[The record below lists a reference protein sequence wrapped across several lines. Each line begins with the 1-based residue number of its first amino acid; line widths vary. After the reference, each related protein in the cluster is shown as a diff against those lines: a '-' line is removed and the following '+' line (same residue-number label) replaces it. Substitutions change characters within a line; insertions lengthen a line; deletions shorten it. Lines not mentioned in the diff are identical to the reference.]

1 MISTM
6 SDTPPKSQRKSGIEE
21 TQLVNVVLKYFK
33 LAGVAVGVWLS
44 GYFNFSPSWLLIG
57 LILYVWKDRQGKRKK
72 LQIEIRQDT
81 ARDEQKAIL
90 ARVED
95 LPSWVHF
102 PEVERA
108 EWFNKILDQIWPFI
122 GDYVKDLLTNSI
134 QPKIQASHAQMASF
148 VFTKIDLGDI
158 PPRIGGV
165 KVYTENVRRDEI
177 YIDLDII
184 YSSDCDLMVKLKGM
198 NMGIK
203 DLQVRGTMRVIFK
216 PLLSRMPLFG
226 GMSVFFL
233 NNPSID
239 FNLKGLADAFDLPGL
254 REMVEDIIAEQIAN
268 IMVLPNRIAV
278 PMVPE
283 LNLALLKYPPP
294 EGVLRI
300 YMVEARNLVSADMAL
315 VGKGKSDPYV
325 VLKFGPEK
333 FKTKVINN
341 TINPVWN
348 EVFETVIDCKDAQ
361 VIDLEIRD
369 EDPGSKDDKIGTAA
383 IDISSTMTE
392 GTVDCWLP
400 LENVKKG
407 DVHLK
412 LVWMYLANDPLVLE
426 KTMKQTD
433 TTSELATCVLMVNLD
448 SARDLPRVKKQ
459 IAEPSPFVIL
469 SIGPKTFE
477 TEEKPNTD
485 SPVWEKPFRFLVQ
498 NPQIQKLDIQIFDK
512 KSPKDSL
519 GELTVPLKTL
529 LSAPDMTL
537 DRDFALKNSGLDSK
551 INMRLCLRILTT
563 ENNPAWRDEGS
574 MLNTKSSSV
583 DPPPSTS
590 VDPPTSQ
597 NKGSSSTSDSA
608 QKSQPTSSV
617 AAKEASP
624 TIKKVDVSQV
634 NAAKPEGQVIPP
646 ASNTGPQTVTS
657 TEARQ
662 RKTKSSPAPA
672 ESDTRGAYGR
682 GRIQLTFRYSSQ
694 RQKLVVVV
702 HKCLSLLPCDSD
714 NLADPYVKMYL
725 LPDKSSS
732 GKRKT
737 KIVKNNLN
745 PVFDETFE
753 FPLKQEDI
761 AGRDLELTIRNDT
774 SYFSSN
780 IKVMGVVTIDLSKMD
795 ISKAATEWFD
805 LHPEDSDDAENPVS
819 VESDV

>member
-1 MISTM
+1 M
-6 SDTPPKSQRKSGIEE
+6 SDVGPKSQRKSQIEE
-21 TQLVNVVLKYFK
+21 AQLANVVLRYFK

-44 GYFNFSPSWLLIG
+44 GYLNFSPSWLLFG
-57 LILYVWKDRQGKRKK
+57 LVLYVWKERQGQRKK

-122 GDYVKDLLTNSI
+122 GGYVKDLLTNSI

-148 VFTKIDLGDI
+148 VFTRIDLGDI

-165 KVYTENVRRDEI
+165 KVYTKNVRRDEI
-177 YIDLDII
+177 YMDLDII

-203 DLQVRGTMRVIFK
+203 DLQIRGTMRVILK
-216 PLLSRMPLFG
+216 PLISRMPLFG
-226 GMSVFFL
+226 GLSVFFL

-278 PMVPE
+278 PMIEE
-283 LNLALLKYPPP
+283 LNLSLLKYPPP

-300 YMVEARNLVSADMAL
+300 YMIEARNLVSADVAL
-315 VGKGKSDPYV
+315 VGKGKSDPYA

-341 TINPVWN
+341 SVNPEWN
-348 EVFETVIDCKDAQ
+348 EVFETIIDCKDAQ

-383 IDISSTMTE
+383 IDISSSASK
-392 GTVDCWLP
+392 GTLDTWLP

-407 DVHLK
+407 DVHIK
-412 LVWMYLANDPLVLE
+412 LVWMYLANDPMVLE
-426 KTMKQTD
+426 KTMKQVD
-433 TTSELATCVLMVNLD
+433 TSSELATCVLMVNLD
-448 SARDLPRVKKQ
+448 SAKDLPSAKRMKKQ
-459 IAEPSPFVIL
+459 IAEPSPYVVL
-469 SIGPKTFE
+469 SLGPKTFE

-485 SPVWEKPFRFLVQ
+485 SPVWEKPFRFLVH
-498 NPQIQKLDIQIFDK
+498 NPQIQKLDIQILDK
-512 KSPKDSL
+512 KNPKESL
-519 GELTVPLKTL
+519 GDLTIPLKSL

-537 DRDFALKNSGLDSK
+537 DQNFSLKNSGLDSK

-563 ENNPAWRDEGS
+563 ENNPAWRSEGS
-574 MLNTKSSSV
+574 ILNTSSSSV
-583 DPPPSTS
+583 DPPAAQKKEGTS
-590 VDPPTSQ
+590 SP
-597 NKGSSSTSDSA
+597 DSA
-608 QKSQPTSSV
+608 QKPKSEPAKTSSSGV
-617 AAKEASP
+617 DP
-624 TIKKVDVSQV
+624 VVKKVEVTQV

-646 ASNTGPQTVTS
+646 ASSGGPNTVTS
-657 TEARQ
+657 TEVRQ
-662 RKTKSSPAPA
+662 RKTKSAPAPA
-672 ESDTRGAYGR
+672 ESDAKGAYGR
-682 GRIQLTFRYSSQ
+682 GRIQLTFRYSAQ

-702 HKCLSLLPCDSD
+702 HKCLNLLPCDSD

-737 KIVKNNLN
+737 QVIKNNLN

-753 FPLKQEDI
+753 FSLKQEEI
-761 AGRDLELTIRNDT
+761 ADRDLELTIRNDT
-774 SYFSSN
+774 KFFSSN

-805 LHPEDSDDAENPVS
+805 LHPEDSDDAEKPVS

>member
-1 MISTM
+1 M
-6 SDTPPKSQRKSGIEE
+6 SDVAPKSPRKARIEE
-21 TQLVNVVLKYFK
+21 TQLVNVVFKYFK

-44 GYFNFSPSWLLIG
+44 GYLNFSPSWLLIG
-57 LILYVWKDRQGKRKK
+57 LILYVWKERQGQRKK
-72 LQIEIRQDT
+72 LQIEIRQDI
-81 ARDEQKAIL
+81 ARDEQSAIL

-122 GDYVKDLLTNSI
+122 GDYVKELLTTNI
-134 QPKIQASHAQMASF
+134 QPKIQTSHAQMSSF

-177 YIDLDII
+177 YMDLDII
-184 YSSDCDLMVKLKGM
+184 YSSDCELMMKIKGI
-198 NMGIK
+198 NLGVE

-216 PLLSRMPLFG
+216 PLIGRMPLFG
-226 GMSVFFL
+226 GISVFFL
-233 NNPSID
+233 NNPTID
-239 FNLKGLADAFDLPGL
+239 FNLKGLADALDFPGL
-254 REMVEDIIAEQIAN
+254 RQCSQREMVEDIIAEQIAN

-278 PMVPE
+278 PMIEE
-283 LNLALLKYPPP
+283 LNLNLLKYPPP

-300 YMVEARNLVSADMAL
+300 HMMEARNLVSADLAF
-315 VGKGKSDPYV
+315 VGKGKSDPYA

-341 TINPVWN
+341 TVNPAWN

-361 VIDLEIRD
+361 VIELEIRD
-369 EDPGSKDDKIGTAA
+369 EDPGSKDDKIGTAS
-383 IDISSTMTE
+383 IDISSTAAS

-407 DVHLK
+407 DVHVK
-412 LVWMYLANDPLVLE
+412 LVWMYLANDPMVLE
-426 KTMKQTD
+426 QAMKQID
-433 TTSELATCVLMVNLD
+433 ASSELSTCVLMVNLD
-448 SARDLPRVKKQ
+448 SAKDLPRLKKQ
-459 IAEPSPFVIL
+459 IAEPSPYAVV

-477 TEEKPNTD
+477 TDEKPNTD
-485 SPVWEKPFRFLVQ
+485 SPVWEKPFRFLVH

-512 KSPKDSL
+512 KNPKESL
-519 GELTVPLKTL
+519 GDLTLPLKTL

-537 DRDFALKNSGLDSK
+537 DQNFALKNSGMDSK

-563 ENNPAWRDEGS
+563 ENNPAWRSES
-574 MLNTKSSSV
+574 SILNTNSSSV
-583 DPPPSTS
+583 DPPAVQKEAKST
-590 VDPPTSQ
+590 P
-597 NKGSSSTSDSA
+597 DSA
-608 QKSQPTSSV
+608 SLTPQPQKE
-617 AAKEASP
+617 AAKTEQNP
-624 TIKKVDVSQV
+624 VVKKEEVKQVS
-634 NAAKPEGQVIPP
+634 AAKLEGQVIPP
-646 ASNTGPQTVTS
+646 ASNSGPQTITG
-657 TEARQ
+657 TEVRQ

-672 ESDTRGAYGR
+672 ESDTKGAYGR

-702 HKCLSLLPCDSD
+702 HKCLNLLPCDSD

-725 LPDKSSS
+725 LPDKSSG

-737 KIVKNNLN
+737 QVVKNNLN

-753 FPLKQEDI
+753 FPLKQEEI
-761 AGRDLELTIRNDT
+761 AGRDLDLTIRNDT
-774 SYFSSN
+774 SFFSSN
-780 IKVMGVVTIDLSKMD
+780 TKVMGVVTIDLSKMD

-805 LHPEDSDDAENPVS
+805 LHPEDSDDADKPVS

>member
-1 MISTM
+1 M
-6 SDTPPKSQRKSGIEE
+6 SDVAPKSPRKARIEE
-21 TQLVNVVLKYFK
+21 TQLVNVVFKYFK

-44 GYFNFSPSWLLIG
+44 GYLNFSPSWLLIG
-57 LILYVWKDRQGKRKK
+57 LILYVWKERQGQRKK
-72 LQIEIRQDT
+72 LQIEIRQDI
-81 ARDEQKAIL
+81 ARDEQSAIL

-122 GDYVKDLLTNSI
+122 GDYVKELLTTNI
-134 QPKIQASHAQMASF
+134 QPKIQTSHAQMSSF

-177 YIDLDII
+177 YMDLDII
-184 YSSDCDLMVKLKGM
+184 YSSDCELMMKIKGI
-198 NMGIK
+198 NLGVE

-216 PLLSRMPLFG
+216 PLIGRMPLFG
-226 GMSVFFL
+226 GISVFFL
-233 NNPSID
+233 NNPTID
-239 FNLKGLADAFDLPGL
+239 FNLKGLADALDFPGL

-278 PMVPE
+278 PMIEE
-283 LNLALLKYPPP
+283 LNLNLLKYPPP

-300 YMVEARNLVSADMAL
+300 HMMEARNLVSADLAF
-315 VGKGKSDPYV
+315 VGKGKSDPYA

-341 TINPVWN
+341 TVNPAWN

-361 VIDLEIRD
+361 VIELEIRD
-369 EDPGSKDDKIGTAA
+369 EDPGSKDDKIGTAS
-383 IDISSTMTE
+383 IDISSTAAS

-407 DVHLK
+407 DVHVK
-412 LVWMYLANDPLVLE
+412 LVWMYLANDPMVLE
-426 KTMKQTD
+426 QID
-433 TTSELATCVLMVNLD
+433 ASSELSTCVLMVNLD
-448 SARDLPRVKKQ
+448 SAKDLPRLKKQ
-459 IAEPSPFVIL
+459 IAEPSPYAVV

-477 TEEKPNTD
+477 TDEKPNTD
-485 SPVWEKPFRFLVQ
+485 SPVWEKPFRFLVH

-512 KSPKDSL
+512 KNPKESL
-519 GELTVPLKTL
+519 GDLTLPLKTL

-537 DRDFALKNSGLDSK
+537 DQNFALKNSGMDSK

-563 ENNPAWRDEGS
+563 ENNPAWRSES
-574 MLNTKSSSV
+574 SILNTNSSSV
-583 DPPPSTS
+583 DPPAVQKEAKST
-590 VDPPTSQ
+590 P
-597 NKGSSSTSDSA
+597 DSA
-608 QKSQPTSSV
+608 SLTPQPQKE
-617 AAKEASP
+617 AAKTEQNP
-624 TIKKVDVSQV
+624 VVKKEEVKQVS
-634 NAAKPEGQVIPP
+634 AAKLEGQVIPP
-646 ASNTGPQTVTS
+646 ASNSGPQTITG
-657 TEARQ
+657 TEVRQ

-672 ESDTRGAYGR
+672 ESDTKGAYGR

-702 HKCLSLLPCDSD
+702 HKCLNLLPCDSD

-725 LPDKSSS
+725 LPDKSSG

-737 KIVKNNLN
+737 QVVKNNLN

-753 FPLKQEDI
+753 FPLKQEEI
-761 AGRDLELTIRNDT
+761 AGRDLDLTIRNDT
-774 SYFSSN
+774 SFFSSN
-780 IKVMGVVTIDLSKMD
+780 TKVMGVVTIDLSKMD

-805 LHPEDSDDAENPVS
+805 LHPEDSDDADKPVS

>member
-1 MISTM
+1 M
-6 SDTPPKSQRKSGIEE
+6 SDVAPKSPRKARIEE
-21 TQLVNVVLKYFK
+21 TQLVNVVFKYFK

-44 GYFNFSPSWLLIG
+44 GYLNFSPSWLLIG
-57 LILYVWKDRQGKRKK
+57 LILYVWKERQGQRKK
-72 LQIEIRQDT
+72 LQIEIRQDI
-81 ARDEQKAIL
+81 ARDEQSAIL

-122 GDYVKDLLTNSI
+122 GDYVKELLTTNI
-134 QPKIQASHAQMASF
+134 QPKIQTSHAQMSSF

-177 YIDLDII
+177 YMDLDII
-184 YSSDCDLMVKLKGM
+184 YSSDCELMMKIKGI
-198 NMGIK
+198 NLGVE

-216 PLLSRMPLFG
+216 PLIGRMPLFG
-226 GMSVFFL
+226 GISVFFL
-233 NNPSID
+233 NNPTID
-239 FNLKGLADAFDLPGL
+239 FNLKGLADALDFPGL

-278 PMVPE
+278 PMIEE
-283 LNLALLKYPPP
+283 LNLNLLKYPPP

-300 YMVEARNLVSADMAL
+300 HMMEARNLVSADLAF
-315 VGKGKSDPYV
+315 VGKGKSDPYA

-341 TINPVWN
+341 TVNPAWN

-361 VIDLEIRD
+361 VIELEIRD
-369 EDPGSKDDKIGTAA
+369 EDPGSKDDKIGTAS
-383 IDISSTMTE
+383 IDISSTAAS

-407 DVHLK
+407 DVHVK
-412 LVWMYLANDPLVLE
+412 LVWMYLANDPMVLE
-426 KTMKQTD
+426 QAMKQID
-433 TTSELATCVLMVNLD
+433 ASSELSTCVLMVNLD
-448 SARDLPRVKKQ
+448 SAKDLPRLKKQ
-459 IAEPSPFVIL
+459 IAEPSPYAVV

-477 TEEKPNTD
+477 TDEKPNTD
-485 SPVWEKPFRFLVQ
+485 SPVWEKPFRFLVH

-512 KSPKDSL
+512 KNPKESL
-519 GELTVPLKTL
+519 GDLTLPLKTL

-537 DRDFALKNSGLDSK
+537 DQNFALKNSGMDSK

-563 ENNPAWRDEGS
+563 ENNPAWRSES
-574 MLNTKSSSV
+574 SILNTNSSSV
-583 DPPPSTS
+583 DPPAVQKEAKST
-590 VDPPTSQ
+590 P
-597 NKGSSSTSDSA
+597 DSA
-608 QKSQPTSSV
+608 SLTPQPQKE
-617 AAKEASP
+617 AAKTEQNP
-624 TIKKVDVSQV
+624 VVKKEEVKQVS
-634 NAAKPEGQVIPP
+634 AAKLEGQVIPP
-646 ASNTGPQTVTS
+646 ASNSGPQTITG
-657 TEARQ
+657 TEVRQ

-672 ESDTRGAYGR
+672 ESDTKGAYGR

-702 HKCLSLLPCDSD
+702 HKCLNLLPCDSD

-725 LPDKSSS
+725 LPDKSSG

-737 KIVKNNLN
+737 QVVKNNLN

-753 FPLKQEDI
+753 FPLKQEEI
-761 AGRDLELTIRNDT
+761 AGRDLDLTIRNDT
-774 SYFSSN
+774 SFFSSN
-780 IKVMGVVTIDLSKMD
+780 TKVMGVVTIDLSKMD

-805 LHPEDSDDAENPVS
+805 LHPEDSDDADKPVS

>member
-1 MISTM
+1 M
-6 SDTPPKSQRKSGIEE
+6 SDVAPKSPRKARIEE
-21 TQLVNVVLKYFK
+21 TQLVNVVFKYFK

-44 GYFNFSPSWLLIG
+44 GYLNFSPSWLLIG
-57 LILYVWKDRQGKRKK
+57 LILYVWKERQGQRKK
-72 LQIEIRQDT
+72 LQIEIRQDI
-81 ARDEQKAIL
+81 ARDEQSAIL

-122 GDYVKDLLTNSI
+122 GDYVKELLTTNI
-134 QPKIQASHAQMASF
+134 QPKIQTSHAQMSSF

-177 YIDLDII
+177 YMDLDII
-184 YSSDCDLMVKLKGM
+184 YSSDCELMMKIKGI
-198 NMGIK
+198 NLGVE

-216 PLLSRMPLFG
+216 PLIGRMPLFG
-226 GMSVFFL
+226 GISVFFL
-233 NNPSID
+233 NNPTID
-239 FNLKGLADAFDLPGL
+239 FNLKGLADALDFPGL
-254 REMVEDIIAEQIAN
+254 RQCSQREMVEDIIAEQIAN

-278 PMVPE
+278 PMIEE
-283 LNLALLKYPPP
+283 LNLNLLKYPPP

-300 YMVEARNLVSADMAL
+300 HMMEARNLVSADLAF
-315 VGKGKSDPYV
+315 VGKGKSDPYA

-341 TINPVWN
+341 TVNPAWN

-361 VIDLEIRD
+361 VIELEIRD
-369 EDPGSKDDKIGTAA
+369 EDPGSKDDKIGTAS
-383 IDISSTMTE
+383 IDISSTAAS

-407 DVHLK
+407 DVHVK
-412 LVWMYLANDPLVLE
+412 LVWMYLANDPMVLE
-426 KTMKQTD
+426 QID
-433 TTSELATCVLMVNLD
+433 ASSELSTCVLMVNLD
-448 SARDLPRVKKQ
+448 SAKDLPRLKKQ
-459 IAEPSPFVIL
+459 IAEPSPYAVV

-477 TEEKPNTD
+477 TDEKPNTD
-485 SPVWEKPFRFLVQ
+485 SPVWEKPFRFLVH

-512 KSPKDSL
+512 KNPKESL
-519 GELTVPLKTL
+519 GDLTLPLKTL

-537 DRDFALKNSGLDSK
+537 DQNFALKNSGMDSK

-563 ENNPAWRDEGS
+563 ENNPAWRSES
-574 MLNTKSSSV
+574 SILNTNSSSV
-583 DPPPSTS
+583 DPPAVQKEAKST
-590 VDPPTSQ
+590 P
-597 NKGSSSTSDSA
+597 DSA
-608 QKSQPTSSV
+608 SLTPQPQKE
-617 AAKEASP
+617 AAKTEQNP
-624 TIKKVDVSQV
+624 VVKKEEVKQVS
-634 NAAKPEGQVIPP
+634 AAKLEGQVIPP
-646 ASNTGPQTVTS
+646 ASNSGPQTITG
-657 TEARQ
+657 TEVRQ

-672 ESDTRGAYGR
+672 ESDTKGAYGR

-702 HKCLSLLPCDSD
+702 HKCLNLLPCDSD

-725 LPDKSSS
+725 LPDKSSG

-737 KIVKNNLN
+737 QVVKNNLN

-753 FPLKQEDI
+753 FPLKQEEI
-761 AGRDLELTIRNDT
+761 AGRDLDLTIRNDT
-774 SYFSSN
+774 SFFSSN
-780 IKVMGVVTIDLSKMD
+780 TKVMGVVTIDLSKMD

-805 LHPEDSDDAENPVS
+805 LHPEDSDDADKPVS

>member
-1 MISTM
+1 M
-6 SDTPPKSQRKSGIEE
+6 SETPPKAQRKSAIEE
-21 TQLVNVVLKYFK
+21 AQLVNVVLRYFK

-44 GYFNFSPSWLLIG
+44 GYLNFSPSWLLVG
-57 LILYVWKDRQGKRKK
+57 LVLYVWKERQGKRKK

-122 GDYVKDLLTNSI
+122 GDYVKDLLINSI
-134 QPKIQASHAQMASF
+134 QPKIQASHAHMASF
-148 VFTKIDLGDI
+148 VFTRIDLGDI

-165 KVYTENVRRDEI
+165 KVYTKNVRRDEI
-177 YIDLDII
+177 YMDLDII

-203 DLQVRGTMRVIFK
+203 DLQVRGTMRVILK

-226 GMSVFFL
+226 GLSVFFL

-254 REMVEDIIAEQIAN
+254 RFVSKRDCLDREMVEDIIAEQIAN

-278 PMVPE
+278 PMIEE
-283 LNLALLKYPPP
+283 LNLSLLKYPPP

-300 YMVEARNLVSADMAL
+300 YMIEARNLVSADVAF
-315 VGKGKSDPYV
+315 VGKGKSDPYA

-341 TINPVWN
+341 TVNPQWN
-348 EVFETVIDCKDAQ
+348 EVFETIIDCKDAQ

-383 IDISSTMTE
+383 IDISSSASQ
-392 GTVDCWLP
+392 GTLDTWLP

-412 LVWMYLANDPLVLE
+412 LVWMYLANDPMVLE
-426 KTMKQTD
+426 KVGAS
-433 TTSELATCVLMVNLD
+433 SELASCVLMVNLD
-448 SARDLPRVKKQ
+448 SAKDLPRMKKQ
-459 IAEPSPFVIL
+459 IAEPSPFVVL
-469 SIGPKTFE
+469 SLGPKSFE

-485 SPVWEKPFRFLVQ
+485 SPVWEKPFRFLVH
-498 NPQIQKLDIQIFDK
+498 NPHIQKLDIQIFDK
-512 KSPKDSL
+512 KNPKESL
-519 GELTVPLKTL
+519 GDLTIPLKSL

-537 DRDFALKNSGLDSK
+537 DQDFALKNSGLDSK
-551 INMRLCLRILTT
+551 INMRLCLRILTP
-563 ENNPAWRDEGS
+563 ENNPAWRSEGAI
-574 MLNTKSSSV
+574 LNTNSSSV
-583 DPPPSTS
+583 DPPAGP
-590 VDPPTSQ
+590 
-597 NKGSSSTSDSA
+597 KKEG
-608 QKSQPTSSV
+608 TSSPD
-617 AAKEASP
+617 AAKKPQPQTGPAKAANSGVDP
-624 TIKKVDVSQV
+624 TIKKVEVTQI

-646 ASNTGPQTVTS
+646 ASNTSPSTVTS
-657 TEARQ
+657 TEVRQ

-672 ESDTRGAYGR
+672 ESDARGAYGR

-702 HKCLSLLPCDSD
+702 HKCLNLLPCDSD

-737 KIVKNNLN
+737 AVIKNNLN

-753 FPLKQEDI
+753 FSLKQEEI
-761 AGRDLELTIRNDT
+761 ADRDLELTIRNDT
-774 SYFSSN
+774 SFFSSN
-780 IKVMGVVTIDLSKMD
+780 VKVMGVVTIDLSKMD
-795 ISKAATEWFD
+795 VSKAATDWFD
-805 LHPEDSDDAENPVS
+805 LHPEDSDDAEKPIS

>member
-1 MISTM
+1 
-6 SDTPPKSQRKSGIEE
+6 
-21 TQLVNVVLKYFK
+21 
-33 LAGVAVGVWLS
+33 
-44 GYFNFSPSWLLIG
+44 
-57 LILYVWKDRQGKRKK
+57 
-72 LQIEIRQDT
+72 
-81 ARDEQKAIL
+81 
-90 ARVED
+90 
-95 LPSWVHF
+95 
-102 PEVERA
+102 
-108 EWFNKILDQIWPFI
+108 
-122 GDYVKDLLTNSI
+122 
-134 QPKIQASHAQMASF
+134 
-148 VFTKIDLGDI
+148 
-158 PPRIGGV
+158 
-165 KVYTENVRRDEI
+165 
-177 YIDLDII
+177 
-184 YSSDCDLMVKLKGM
+184 
-198 NMGIK
+198 
-203 DLQVRGTMRVIFK
+203 
-216 PLLSRMPLFG
+216 
-226 GMSVFFL
+226 
-233 NNPSID
+233 
-239 FNLKGLADAFDLPGL
+239 
-254 REMVEDIIAEQIAN
+254 
-268 IMVLPNRIAV
+268 
-278 PMVPE
+278 
-283 LNLALLKYPPP
+283 
-294 EGVLRI
+294 
-300 YMVEARNLVSADMAL
+300 
-315 VGKGKSDPYV
+315 
-325 VLKFGPEK
+325 
-333 FKTKVINN
+333 
-341 TINPVWN
+341 
-348 EVFETVIDCKDAQ
+348 
-361 VIDLEIRD
+361 
-369 EDPGSKDDKIGTAA
+369 
-383 IDISSTMTE
+383 
-392 GTVDCWLP
+392 
-400 LENVKKG
+400 
-407 DVHLK
+407 
-412 LVWMYLANDPLVLE
+412 
-426 KTMKQTD
+426 MKQTD